1 LKIDGRSIRVQI
13 IMELEIELLGSQQVL
28 KTRGAKVL
36 PFIGFE
42 DDFEKPEQDLIYP
55 TADVIGIAG
64 GATNNTDSELPRTIG
79 VVVLAAPE
87 SKVLAISCI
96 RSQRE
101 ISDAL
106 VNFLNTTSDMIIR
119 SDRINAD
126 ELLSAVRNLA
136 LDTPQE
142 HDNFVLEFENDKMVE
157 ASERISNLTAREQEI
172 LEGVARGFS
181 NKEISTLLG
190 ISLRTVNN
198 HAGMLFL
205 KLGVNADA
213 TISARVTATLAY
225 CLSNRML
232 ISTVE
237 SNAVEVSRRNPDDV
251 KAIAD
256 EQGTTEFV
264 SH

>member
-1 LKIDGRSIRVQI
+1 
-13 IMELEIELLGSQQVL
+13 MELEIELLGSQKVL
-28 KTRGAKVL
+28 KSLGAKVL
-36 PFIGFE
+36 PFVGFE
-42 DDFEKPEQDLIYP
+42 DDSEKPEQDSIDP
-55 TADVIGIAG
+55 TADVIVVAG
-64 GATNNTDSELPRTIG
+64 GATNNTDSELPRIIG
-79 VVVLAAPE
+79 VVALAAPE
-87 SKVLAISCI
+87 SKILAISCI

-106 VNFLNTTSDMIIR
+106 ANFVSTTSDMIIR

-136 LDTPQE
+136 LDTPQK
-142 HDNFVLEFENDKMVE
+142 HDNFVLEFENDRMVE

-181 NKEISTLLG
+181 NKEISKLLG